1 MAASEGKSILNSWK
15 SPFATPIRKD
25 ENACQDIFQT
35 SEKLLAS
42 AVSICRLK
50 GSVECQTGGLI
61 TVCEELQS
69 LVRLAFSGKSR
80 TQGKL
85 FLIMSRKSTE
95 CEFLNR

>member
-1 MAASEGKSILNSWK
+1 MAVSEGQSSLLSWK
-15 SPFATPIRKD
+15 KSFATAIRQN
-25 ENACQDIFQT
+25 ENACQDIFQN

-69 LVRLAFSGKSR
+69 LVRLAFSGEFCCAATDKEV
-80 TQGKL
+80 L
-85 FLIMSRKSTE
+85 LIRKYINS
-95 CEFLNR
+95 N